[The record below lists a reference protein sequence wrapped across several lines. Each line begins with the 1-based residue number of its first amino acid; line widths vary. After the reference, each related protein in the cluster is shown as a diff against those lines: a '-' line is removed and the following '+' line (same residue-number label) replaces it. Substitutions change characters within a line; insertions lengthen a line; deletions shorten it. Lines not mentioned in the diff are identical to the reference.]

1 MEITAMSKCPSRGVF
16 WIVDDTIL
24 AFPFMNDGIS
34 VAKSGNTY
42 NHKSSGPI

>member
-1 MEITAMSKCPSRGVF
+1 MRITAMSKELSRGVF
-16 WIVDDTIL
+16 WIVDDKIL

-42 NHKSSGPI
+42 NHKKALD